1 MSRAFLAGGDNH
13 SPGDPHAQKLASP
26 ATDTGEVDL
35 TVEPGTSGLP
45 PGKKA
50 GSADRWLAGQLL
62 RGLGDPAVR
71 IVLWNGEEVTSQ
83 NSHPLTGTCSAAEA
97 AASRP
102 APAARVLIRDRAT
115 LWKLAARPQLEFGE
129 AYTDR
134 RVEVEGDLAD
144 FLISLYRTMRA
155 TPNSGSVPRRW
166 AMRSVDW
173 FESNTLSGSKK
184 HIHYHYDIGN
194 DFYKLWLDEQL
205 LYTCAYFPT
214 PTAGLEE
221 AQRAKMDHVARK
233 VWLKPGEKVAE
244 AGCGW
249 GSLALHLARHYGVS
263 VRAFNIS
270 HEQIVYARAR
280 AKAEGLDGRVEFV
293 EDDYRNMSGHF
304 DAFVSVGMLEHV
316 GPDHY
321 HDLVRTIDRVLGPAG
336 RGLIHSIGQNVAG
349 WPLNP
354 WLRRRIFPGAYPPG
368 LREMAAMLEPC
379 SFSVLDVEN
388 LRLHYAQTLRH
399 WLARFNAAED
409 RIVRMFD
416 PAFVRA
422 WRLYLTGSQAAF
434 LSGSLQL
441 FQLVFAR
448 SQSNAIPRTRAYLQ
462 QLASADELVPSA
474 GGSRRKLRSPTPA
487 LVDCVER

>member
-1 MSRAFLAGGDNH
+1 MSHALSPDHGVRQAERDAAGGASVASASAEREARDGLAVTAET
-13 SPGDPHAQKLASP
+13 SAEGPGGA
-26 ATDTGEVDL
+26 GEVFA
-35 TVEPGTSGLP
+35 P
-45 PGKKA
+45 
-50 GSADRWLAGQLL
+50 DRWLVRKLL
-62 RGLGDPAVR
+62 EGLGNPAFS
-71 IVLWNGEEVTSQ
+71 IVLWNGEEIAA
-83 NSHPLTGTCSAAEA
+83 SAAPPVA
-97 AASRP
+97 RLRVCSRG
-102 APAARVLIRDRAT
+102 T
-115 LWKLAARPQLEFGE
+115 LLKLMVRPCWEFAE
-129 AYTDR
+129 AYSSR
-134 RVEVEGDLAD
+134 RVEVEGDLLELLMAV
-144 FLISLYRTMRA
+144 YRSMAHWRRPAGLAQRA
-155 TPNSGSVPRRW
+155 LWKLDNWLHANTP
-166 AMRSVDW
+166 A
-173 FESNTLSGSKK
+173 GSKRN
-184 HIHYHYDIGN
+184 IHHHYDIGN

-354 WLRRRIFPGAYPPG
+354 WIRRRIFPGAYPPG

-388 LRLHYAQTLRH
+388 LRLHYAETLRH

-409 RIVRMFD
+409 RVVRMFD

-434 LSGSLQL
+434 LCGNLQL

-448 SQSNAIPRTRAYLQ
+448 CQSNAIPWTRAYLYQ
-462 QLASADELVPSA
+462 SLAPAA
-474 GGSRRKLRSPTPA
+474 G
-487 LVDCVER
+487 